1 MQSQKILFM
10 HIPKTAG
17 TSIRNM
23 IEKNFSKDERLYI
36 YEESRWKTP
45 YDIKKMDHDTKK
57 NIKIVY
63 GHFLFGIHKYF
74 DEPTKYMTIIREPV
88 DRILSA
94 YYHFKTIP
102 THKKIMLK
110 IFNWGANLPISLP
123 KLLQQRHSKQLKNH
137 YFVVNN
143 KLSVV
148 EFVKCGRFGVD
159 NTMVRRISNIP
170 VGYGKI
176 TQEIYETA
184 IYNIENYFVDV
195 LLMEDMKQS
204 VARLASIIGSTDL
217 SMRMDNV
224 NKKRERTGLDGN
236 TLSFLKETNKYDLM
250 LYDYCYHRF
259 KR

>member
-1 MQSQKILFM
+1 MQSPKILFM

-102 THKKIMLK
+102 AHKKIMLK